1 MKRQEAAAIWKQRK
15 AKTGVEEKVSLQEL
29 KERVREMVEPE
40 TRHETC
46 GEDIH

>member
-1 MKRQEAAAIWKQRK
+1 MKRQKAAAIWKQR
-15 AKTGVEEKVSLQEL
+15 EEKVRLQEL